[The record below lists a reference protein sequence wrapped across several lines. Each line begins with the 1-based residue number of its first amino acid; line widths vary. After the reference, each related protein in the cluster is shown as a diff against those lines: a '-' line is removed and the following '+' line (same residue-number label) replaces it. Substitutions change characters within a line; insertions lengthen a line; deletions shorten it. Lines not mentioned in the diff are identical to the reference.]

1 MSELIKISISDEAL
15 RVALGRLIASLTD
28 TTPTMRALS
37 EIMIDASARAFQ
49 NNADPSTGTPWQPL
63 SAARQKQREGKGR
76 SVVNML
82 QDSGLF
88 VGSIANTGGRYAVRE
103 IGPGYALVGT
113 NVPYAAIHQF
123 GGKTGPRIIRAKK
136 GKALKI
142 PGIGFRRSVNHP
154 GSVIPARPFLGV
166 GPTDIQDMLDTIT
179 RNLQKALK
187 P

>member
-1 MSELIKISISDEAL
+1 
-15 RVALGRLIASLTD
+15 
-28 TTPTMRALS
+28 MRALS
-37 EIMIDASARAFQ
+37 EIMVDASARAFQ

-82 QDSGLF
+82 QDSGLL

-123 GGKTGPRIIRAKK
+123 GGKTGRASSGRKKARRSRSRDRIPAIRE
-136 GKALKI
+136 
-142 PGIGFRRSVNHP
+142 PSGIGYSRPPVPGRRPDGHP
-154 GSVIPARPFLGV
+154 GHARHHHPEPAKSPQAV
-166 GPTDIQDMLDTIT
+166 
-179 RNLQKALK
+179 KAVFRAVFISR
-187 P
+187 